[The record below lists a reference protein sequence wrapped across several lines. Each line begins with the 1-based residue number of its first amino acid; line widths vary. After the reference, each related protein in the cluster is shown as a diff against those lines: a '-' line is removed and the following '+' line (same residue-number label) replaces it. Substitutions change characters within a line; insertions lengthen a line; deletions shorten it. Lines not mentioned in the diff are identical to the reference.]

1 MRGSGKIK
9 ESDGIHRDGRGAM
22 LLISVASLAGGTAAS
37 YWIERQP
44 AARARYELWAG
55 LLLVAGFALIGAAL
69 PAFRL

>member
-1 MRGSGKIK
+1 
-9 ESDGIHRDGRGAM
+9 M

-55 LLLVAGFALIGAAL
+55 LLLVAGFALIGATL